1 MESDVLCLLLSQPIS
16 CEDVASLARVRLR
29 PGDLGEA
36 AHVLRPSDVCGD
48 DAAAEG
54 AGHTGR
60 RLLVHLWLRLLSLPS
75 CAQLRDFLRQ
85 QLRRLDSHQAL
96 EQVGAVI
103 SRVLQAAASA
113 NEKPGAHR

>member
-1 MESDVLCLLLSQPIS
+1 M
-16 CEDVASLARVRLR
+16 
-29 PGDLGEA
+29 
-36 AHVLRPSDVCGD
+36 CGD

-60 RLLVHLWLRLLSLPS
+60 HLLAHLWLRLHLLSLLS

-85 QLRRLDSHQAL
+85 QLGRLDSHQAL

-103 SRVLQAAASA
+103 SRALQAAALA